1 MKITILG
8 AGAIGSL
15 WAVALQPQHDVQ
27 VWTRSSITRYPL
39 TFQSLNG
46 EVGSYC
52 FNANHADHLQQS
64 DVLLVTVKSF
74 QVITALQPLVNDLS
88 ARCKIVIM
96 HNGIGSHDTVKQLF
110 PKHTICYATTSHAA
124 LKTAESTLRHTGLG
138 QTFIGAISSA
148 ISDGSSTADILNQA
162 LSPCY
167 WQDDIMEPLWKKLAI
182 NCAINPLTAIHQC
195 TNGELAN
202 EDYQDQLI
210 QICNEVTL
218 VMRAEGYS
226 VKNGELYQQALTV
239 INATADNY
247 SSMNRDIFYQRQTE
261 IDYITGY
268 LIHRAKKFDIA
279 VPVNTQLW
287 QTITSMESSY
297 HARTNNDCSSR
308 CCLPC
313 SW

>member
-1 MKITILG
+1 MDCSVKITILG

-15 WAVALQPQHDVQ
+15 WAIALQPQHDVQ

-39 TFQSLNG
+39 TFQSLSG
-46 EVGSYC
+46 KVRTYC
-52 FNANHADHLQQS
+52 FDANHIDHLQQS
-64 DVLLVTVKSF
+64 DLLLVTVKSF
-74 QVITALQPLVNDLS
+74 QVITALHPLINDLS

-96 HNGIGSHDTVKQLF
+96 HNGIGSHDAVKQLF
-110 PKHTICYATTSHAA
+110 PKHTIYYATTSHAA

-138 QTFIGAISSA
+138 QTFIGPLSSVISTDNS
-148 ISDGSSTADILNQA
+148 IADMFNQA

-182 NCAINPLTAIHQC
+182 NCAINPLTAINQC

-202 EDYQDQLI
+202 EGYQAQLI

-218 VMRAEGYS
+218 VMRAEGYRI
-226 VKNGELYQQALTV
+226 KNGELYQQALTV
-239 INATADNY
+239 IKATADNY
-247 SSMNRDIFYQRQTE
+247 SSMNRDVFYQRPTE

-268 LIHRAKKFDIA
+268 LIHQAKIFDIA

-297 HARTNNDCSSR
+297 HA
-308 CCLPC
+308 
-313 SW
+313 

>member
-1 MKITILG
+1 MDLNLKITVLG

-15 WAVALQPQHDVQ
+15 WAVALKQQQHNVQ
-27 VWTRSSITRYPL
+27 VWTRSPDSEYSVNY
-39 TFQSLNG
+39 QDLNG
-46 EVGSYC
+46 NTHPLL
-52 FNANHADHLQQS
+52 FTANSVNHLSQS
-64 DVLLVTVKSF
+64 DLLLVTVKSF
-74 QVITALQPLVNDLS
+74 QVEVALAPIIKQIPDSCL
-88 ARCKIVIM
+88 IVIM
-96 HNGIGSHDTVKQLF
+96 HNGIGSHEAVKTLF
-110 PKHTICYATTSHAA
+110 PNHCVFYATTSQAA
-124 LKTAESTLRHTGLG
+124 LKADEKLQHTGNG
-138 QTFIGAISSA
+138 QTFIGSL
-148 ISDGSSTADILNQA
+148 SSTQSGYNVLSEVFNQA

-202 EDYQDQLI
+202 EDYQAQLI

-218 VMRAEGYS
+218 VMRAEGYK

-247 SSMNRDIFYQRQTE
+247 SSMNRDVFYQRQTE

-297 HARTNNDCSSR
+297 HA
-308 CCLPC
+308 
-313 SW
+313 